1 MSDSP
6 LRKVR
11 RPEGLREA
19 LPGLRRL
26 VPHVRPHLRR
36 QRTLIAGGGAAIGT
50 AAGRRVAFG
59 VRRAADPFG
68 YVDPLPLTGSGPS
81 RRGTPVRPASSRMT
95 AKPRSRTD
103 R

>member
-26 VPHVRPHLRR
+26 VPGIGPDRFLARDIEASV
-36 QRTLIAGGGAAIGT
+36 AFVVGGGALIEAGLVTGGEAWTADAAEAFEGGT
-50 AAGRRVAFG
+50 GLDDHPELARG
-59 VRRAADPFG
+59 AD
-68 YVDPLPLTGSGPS
+68 
-81 RRGTPVRPASSRMT
+81 RGDHG
-95 AKPRSRTD
+95 D
-103 R
+103 RHGDRHR

>member
-36 QRTLIAGGGAAIGT
+36 QRTLIAGGGAALSLIAGYLKMVT
-50 AAGRRVAFG
+50 SQRYPNGRRG
-59 VRRAADPFG
+59 KEQE
-68 YVDPLPLTGSGPS
+68 L
-81 RRGTPVRPASSRMT
+81 
-95 AKPRSRTD
+95 
-103 R
+103 

>member
-36 QRTLIAGGGAAIGT
+36 QRTLIAGGGAAMALEVVMRLLEPWPLKFVIDGVIGHL
-50 AAGRRVAFG
+50 G
-59 VRRAADPFG
+59 AD
-68 YVDPLPLTGSGPS
+68 LPQGQPDDLQQVLVLAVQQG
-81 RRGTPVRPASSRMT
+81 A
-95 AKPRSRTD
+95 PR
-103 R
+103 